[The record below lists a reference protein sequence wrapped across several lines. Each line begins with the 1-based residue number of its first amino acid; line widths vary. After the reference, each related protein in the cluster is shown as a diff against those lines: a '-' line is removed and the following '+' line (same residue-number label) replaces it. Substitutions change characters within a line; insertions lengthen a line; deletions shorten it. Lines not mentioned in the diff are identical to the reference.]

1 MTRRHNQ
8 LKMREWYTCLMSTDD
23 WSCCHAIKS
32 VSGANLHIIAFHRN
46 FSESNSINCP
56 LKQYIFPKI
65 LGVDWLYGAFSID
78 EHPSNPPSKLAVWC
92 KSMQVNI
99 LRDFTEITM
108 HVLQGQ
114 LTPKILSFPCL
125 CERQILPSTPC
136 NLVMEIY
143 SSFRLIW
150 SIVQVISVFWS
161 SSH

>member
-1 MTRRHNQ
+1 
-8 LKMREWYTCLMSTDD
+8 MSTDD

-32 VSGANLHIIAFHRN
+32 VSGANLHIIAFHRK

-114 LTPKILSFPCL
+114 LTPKILSFPL
-125 CERQILPSTPC
+125 
-136 NLVMEIY
+136 LVWTADSPFHPLQFGDGNIFLFQADMEYRTGHISLLIQQPLIIIGHEKTRLAY
-143 SSFRLIW
+143 S
-150 SIVQVISVFWS
+150 Q
-161 SSH
+161 SH